1 MTIRRLSEGAVRG
14 FSLIELLVAITIGG
28 VLLSIAWVRMSTL
41 VPIYRLE
48 GAARSLGAEIQK
60 ARGRAI
66 AENKCFIVVIDT
78 SAKTYQLQNKSASTL
93 PCGTTSYAA
102 DPADVARK
110 IEDTDSLTLAFSQG
124 SSPVIFSP
132 RGGAENSP
140 AAVLVLTNTAGATR
154 SILVQST
161 GRVNVQ

>member
-1 MTIRRLSEGAVRG
+1 MTIIRLSKGAVRG

-48 GAARSLGAEIQK
+48 GAARTLGAEIQK

-66 AENKCFIVVIDT
+66 AENKCFTVVIDT
-78 SAKTYQLQNKSASTL
+78 SAKTYQLQNKTAATL
-93 PCGTTSYAA
+93 PCGTASYAA

-110 IEDTDSLTLAFSQG
+110 IDDADALTLAFTQG

-140 AAVLVLTNTAGATR
+140 APVLVLTNTAGATR